1 MALRGIYTIPA
12 GWPFVD
18 ALAAGILAETGPDPE
33 ALAAVTILLPTRRA
47 ARSLREAFLRL
58 SDGKPIL
65 LPRMTPLGDID
76 EDELTIAGADELTG
90 GGLDVPPA
98 ISGLRRQL
106 LLARLV
112 RHAQAVSGSDM
123 PVEQAAMLALELGRL
138 IDRVRTE
145 RLSFDRLAD
154 IVPEEHAEHWQRTL
168 EFLKIVTQV
177 WPDLL
182 AAEGAIDAAERRNIL
197 LAAEAE
203 RWRAHP
209 PRGLVIAAGS
219 TGSIPA
225 TADLL
230 AVVPTLPHG
239 VLVLPGFDPAMTPDV
254 ATAALE
260 DAQHPQHGMLRLL
273 AHLDEPPSRV
283 RPWPTQPKRITDPA
297 RAALLAEVMR
307 PAETTKAWRD
317 IVKPATAALTDVTRI
332 DCPGADEEARVIA
345 LLMRDTLE
353 NPGRT
358 AALVTPDRM
367 LARRV
372 AAELRRWDIE
382 IDDSA
387 GHPLATTPVGAFLRL
402 AAEIVAQDFAPITVL
417 ALAKHPLAACGLAP
431 ADLRRLIRRLE
442 IATLRGPRPAPGMAG
457 LRAAWAASRANKDN
471 ELRRLIDALE
481 QASAPLV
488 DLMAKPVASFAE
500 LVAAHVRMAEAL
512 AASDEET
519 GAHRLWAGDAG
530 EAAAGFVAEAIEAA
544 SALGDIPP
552 GSYAGLIDALLG
564 GRVVRPSYGAHPRL
578 FIWGLLEA
586 RLQHADVMILGG
598 LNEGTWPP
606 DSEADPWMSRP
617 MRKAFGLPAPER
629 RIGLTA
635 HDFAQAFA
643 APEVV
648 LTRAQRIDGTP
659 TVPARWLVKLEKIL
673 DKFGLFPDERNAR
686 QWLHWQALLDEPT
699 PATTSRADRR
709 PAPKPPVAARPRRLS
724 VTQVETWMRD
734 PYSVYARHILGLR
747 ELDPID
753 APPDRADYGTIIHAI
768 LDQFLKAHPKA
779 LPPDAFERL
788 STLGE
793 AKFAEQSVPPGVRAF
808 WWPRFLRIARW
819 VADSEAERRNG
830 LTEIASEVSGEV
842 SIDGPAGP
850 FKVTAIADRID
861 RQADGSLQIFDYK
874 TGAAPNPK
882 EVAAG
887 FAPQLPLE
895 AMIAMAG
902 GFTGIGAGEI
912 SKLAFLRLSG
922 GNPAGE
928 EKPATKDSDL
938 QTLATEARDGL
949 KGLVASFDDPATPYE
964 ARPRP
969 EMAPRYSAYEHLAR
983 IKEWAAGPDG
993 DGGEG

>member
-1 MALRGIYTIPA
+1 MTLRGIYTIPA

-18 ALAAGILAETGPDPE
+18 ALAAGILDEIGSDPA
-33 ALAAVTILLPTRRA
+33 ALADVIILLPTRRA
-47 ARSLREAFLRL
+47 VRSLREAFLRL
-58 SDGKPIL
+58 SDGKPLL

-76 EDELTIAGADELTG
+76 EDELVIAGGDELS

-112 RHAQAVSGSDM
+112 RKAQGDM
-123 PVEQAAMLALELGRL
+123 PVEQAAMLALELARL

-145 RLSFDRLAD
+145 RLSFDRLGD
-154 IVPEEHAEHWQRTL
+154 IVPEEHAEHWQQTL
-168 EFLKIVTQV
+168 EFLKIVTQH
-177 WPDLL
+177 WPDIL
-182 AAEGAIDAAERRNIL
+182 AEEGAIDSADRRNRL
-197 LAAEAE
+197 LASEAD

-209 PRGLVIAAGS
+209 PQGLVIAAGS

-230 AVVPTLPHG
+230 AVIPTLPRG
-239 VLVLPGFDPAMTPDV
+239 VLVLPGFDPTVTTEV
-254 ATAALE
+254 AAAALE

-273 AHLDEPPSRV
+273 ARLDEPTSRV
-283 RPWPTQPKRITDPA
+283 KPWPTQPLRITHPD
-297 RAALLAEVMR
+297 RAGLLSEIMR
-307 PAETTKAWRD
+307 PADTTKAWRD
-317 IVKPATAALTDVTRI
+317 IARPSAEALANLSRI

-353 NPGRT
+353 QPGRT
-358 AALVTPDRM
+358 AALVTPDRT

-372 AAELRRWDIE
+372 AAELRRWEIE

-402 AAEIVAQDFAPITVL
+402 AAELVTQDFAPVSVL

-431 ADLRRLIRRLE
+431 ATLRRLIRRLE
-442 IATLRGPRPAPGMAG
+442 IAVLRGPRPAPGLAG
-457 LRAAWAASRANKDN
+457 LRAALTASRAKD
-471 ELRRLIDALE
+471 EVAFHGLLDALE
-481 QASAPLV
+481 SAST
-488 DLMAKPVASFAE
+488 SFADLITQPSATLSD
-500 LVAAHVRMAEAL
+500 LVTAHIAMAEAL
-512 AASDEET
+512 ARSDAESGAS
-519 GAHRLWAGDAG
+519 RLWAGDAG
-530 EAAAGFVAEAIEAA
+530 EAAAAFVSEAIEAA
-544 SALGDIPP
+544 AALGEIPP
-552 GSYAGLIDALLG
+552 RSYAGLIDALLG

-606 DSEADPWMSRP
+606 DGEADPWMSRP
-617 MRKAFGLPAPER
+617 MRKAFGLPPPER

-635 HDFAQAFA
+635 HDFAQAYA

-648 LTRAQRIDGTP
+648 LTRAARVDGTP
-659 TVPARWLVKLEKIL
+659 TVPSRWLVKLEKIL
-673 DKFGLFPDERNAR
+673 DKFELHPEEYSERTASKYLR
-686 QWLHWQALLDEPT
+686 WQALLDAPDPT
-699 PATTSRADRR
+699 REMRADRR

-724 VTQVETWMRD
+724 VTQIETWMRD
-734 PYSVYARHILGLR
+734 PYAIYARHILKLR

-753 APPDRADYGTIIHAI
+753 AAPDRADYGTIIHRI
-768 LDQFLKAHPKA
+768 LDEFIRQHPQNLPFDAYEQLSA
-779 LPPDAFERL
+779 LGAE
-788 STLGE
+788 
-793 AKFAEQSVPPGVRAF
+793 KFAERSVPPGVRAF

-819 VADSEAERRNG
+819 IADTEPERRNG
-830 LTEIASEVSGEV
+830 LVEIASEVTGEM

-850 FKVTAIADRID
+850 FRVTAIADRID
-861 RQADGSLQIFDYK
+861 RLDDGTLQIFDYK
-874 TGAAPNPK
+874 TGAAPSPK

-902 GFTGIGAGEI
+902 GFTGIKGGDI

-928 EKPATKDSDL
+928 EKPAASKETDPK
-938 QTLATEARDGL
+938 TLADEARAGL
-949 KGLVASFDDPATPYE
+949 IGLVASFDREDTPYE

-969 EMAPRYSAYEHLAR
+969 DMAPRYSAYEHLAR
-983 IKEWAAGPDG
+983 VKEWAAGNDG
-993 DGGEG
+993 EGGET